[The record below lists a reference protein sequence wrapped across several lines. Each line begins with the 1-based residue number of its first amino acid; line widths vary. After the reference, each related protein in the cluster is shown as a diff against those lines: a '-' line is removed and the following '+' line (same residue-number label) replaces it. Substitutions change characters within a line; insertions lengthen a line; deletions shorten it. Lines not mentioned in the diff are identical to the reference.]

1 MAPVENF
8 AATPL
13 IGRALLTTVNSSRD
27 GSGAIETVLTAG
39 TYGCHINRIR
49 IKAMGSTT
57 AGMVRL
63 YIHDGT
69 IYTLYDELTV
79 TAVSA
84 NATTPSFKSEILNV
98 NLDLPANWSLR
109 ASSQN
114 GENIYV
120 IAEAGGY

>member
-1 MAPVENF
+1 MNSILVFIKNLFKLFSLVWQTGEQKPVDPVENF

-63 YIHDGT
+63 HIH
-69 IYTLYDELTV
+69 TLG
-79 TAVSA
+79 
-84 NATTPSFKSEILNV
+84 IL
-98 NLDLPANWSLR
+98 LHL
-109 ASSQN
+109 
-114 GENIYV
+114 
-120 IAEAGGY
+120 